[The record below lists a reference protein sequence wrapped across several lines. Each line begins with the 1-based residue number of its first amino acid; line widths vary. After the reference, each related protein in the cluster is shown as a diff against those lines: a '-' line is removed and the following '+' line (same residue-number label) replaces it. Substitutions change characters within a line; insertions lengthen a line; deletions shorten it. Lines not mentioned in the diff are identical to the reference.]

1 MARKL
6 KTFQTSLGFYDLAIA
21 APSMK
26 AALGAWGAD
35 SNLFHQGAAKESED
49 PDVIAAT
56 MEKPGVV
63 LKRPVGSSGAFRE
76 NAQLPIDLAGE
87 RRAVKANRKSSNHR
101 AQKRAADPAADRN
114 AALAF
119 EREEKRRARERTK
132 RRLSSARS
140 RSDGK
145 TRSRKRKGPSTPPVR
160 SMKTSVRISKPSW
173 MLSRKGLKPRIPVGR
188 RRAHGSKPCC
198 GGRKSKRLERVAILV
213 FRWTFWTGVTYC
225 LEYLRDAVHSLA

>member
-132 RRLSSARS
+132 EEAFQRKERERRQNAIEKAQGAFNAARQKHEDVRADIQAELDAVEKRSQAEDS
-140 RSDGK
+140 RWEKES
-145 TRSRKRKGPSTPPVR
+145 TRLEA
-160 SMKTSVRISKPSW
+160 
-173 MLSRKGLKPRIPVGR
+173 ML
-188 RRAHGSKPCC
+188 RRAQ
-198 GGRKSKRLERVAILV
+198 E
-213 FRWTFWTGVTYC
+213 
-225 LEYLRDAVHSLA
+225 